1 MIYVGMIM
9 VGIIGFI
16 LGEGIS
22 AAIRNDPSGKE
33 NNSGLTWFLK
43 IGVALL
49 LMLIVL
55 KSCS

>member
-1 MIYVGMIM
+1 LGLC
-9 VGIIGFI
+9 

-22 AAIRNDPSGKE
+22 AAIRIDPSGKE